1 MSTSFF
7 LPPASLQLLQLQLM
21 SSACDASA
29 IDDASSI
36 AEASANDA
44 VHRLGGLLAKA
55 APGALFCAPMTVH
68 SLLKK
73 FIDDFATQVDLG
85 ERKLST
91 LMCYVRWCG
100 IAPDQWPRQKEPPKR
115 RRKTAGEP
123 AGVRNFRN
131 IIQRPVLELTAPELK
146 TWVREVARDVGT
158 RRAQNKTPTVTAN
171 RCLDLLDGALKWAA
185 SEGLI
190 PHTWRPTAPV
200 KRFREKPRQDYFEVH
215 EVVRLLQALRQLEAE
230 RVLAAL
236 PWRQEFAQ
244 SATQALILMLLTG
257 MRHFEVLELRV
268 EEVNL
273 ESRVLRLADTK
284 SGPAEV
290 PLSMAAAAL
299 LRDQLARAR
308 HGWVFPS
315 QQGGPIQ
322 SVYHVWRKALC
333 MAGLKSSV
341 VPHVARHTIASLL
354 KKHGGKYGVGTKQI
368 SALMRH
374 LNERTTEMIY
384 QHVQATEENLH
395 AADVYSML
403 VGEQNS
409 LTAIKA
415 A

>member
-7 LPPASLQLLQLQLM
+7 LPPTSLQLLQLQLM
-21 SSACDASA
+21 SSACDAST
-29 IDDASSI
+29 IDDASAI
-36 AEASANDA
+36 ADASANDA
-44 VHRLGGLLAKA
+44 VHRSGGLLAEA

-68 SLLKK
+68 NLLKK
-73 FIDDFATQVDLG
+73 FIDDFSTQVDLG

-91 LMCYVRWCG
+91 LLCYVRWCG
-100 IAPDQWPRQKEPPKR
+100 IAPDRWPRQKEPPKR
-115 RRKTAGEP
+115 RRKTAAEP
-123 AGVRNFRN
+123 AGVRNFRS
-131 IIQRPVLELTAPELK
+131 IIQRPVLEL
-146 TWVREVARDVGT
+146 
-158 RRAQNKTPTVTAN
+158 
-171 RCLDLLDGALKWAA
+171 
-185 SEGLI
+185 
-190 PHTWRPTAPV
+190 TAPV

-268 EEVNL
+268 DEVKL
-273 ESRVLRLADTK
+273 EARALRLADTK

-354 KKHGGKYGVGTKQI
+354 KKHGGKHGVGTKQI

-374 LNERTTEMIY
+374 VNERTTEMIY

-403 VGEQNS
+403 VGEQNI
-409 LTAIKA
+409 TAIKA

>member
-7 LPPASLQLLQLQLM
+7 LPPTSLQLLQLQLM
-21 SSACDASA
+21 SSACDAST
-29 IDDASSI
+29 IDDASAI
-36 AEASANDA
+36 ADASANDA
-44 VHRLGGLLAKA
+44 VHRSGGLLAEA

-68 SLLKK
+68 NLLKK
-73 FIDDFATQVDLG
+73 FIDDFSTQVDLG

-91 LMCYVRWCG
+91 LLCYVRWCG
-100 IAPDQWPRQKEPPKR
+100 IAPDRWPRQKEPPKR
-115 RRKTAGEP
+115 RRKTAAEP
-123 AGVRNFRN
+123 AGVRNFRS
-131 IIQRPVLELTAPELK
+131 IIQRPVLELAPPELK
-146 TWVREVARDVGT
+146 AWVRELARDVGS
-158 RRAQNKTPTVTAN
+158 RRRQNKTPTVTAN

-200 KRFREKPRQDYFEVH
+200 KRFREKPRQDYFEVY

-268 EEVNL
+268 DEVKL
-273 ESRVLRLADTK
+273 EARALRLADTK

-354 KKHGGKYGVGTKQI
+354 KKHGGKHGVGTKQI

-374 LNERTTEMIY
+374 VNERTTEMIY

-403 VGEQNS
+403 VGEQNI
-409 LTAIKA
+409 TAIKA